1 MRTVRTF
8 LSFLAVNLLISVVP
22 AQASSNKEIAA
33 ITIPSADVTMSF
45 VQPGIIAKILVK
57 EGDKVNA
64 KQLLIQQD
72 TEAAEASLAQ
82 KKVDLKR
89 LELIASRGS
98 ATDLEVEH
106 ARLEVKLA
114 QIYLD
119 NLCLKSPIEG
129 TIDKIDVE
137 VSEAVKGVDNV
148 VRVVKTDPLW
158 IDVPLPLAES
168 RTLKTGQKVEV
179 KFLDYEKKSSEGTVI
194 YISTAADAASST
206 LRVRIEVPNKSN
218 RPSGEHVRVVFSNL
232 EKT

>member
-1 MRTVRTF
+1 MKTKNYTKKYTI
-8 LSFLAVNLLISVVP
+8 LSIPANLQIYFIQL
-22 AQASSNKEIAA
+22 
-33 ITIPSADVTMSF
+33 
-45 VQPGIIAKILVK
+45 LLLL
-57 EGDKVNA
+57 
-64 KQLLIQQD
+64 LLIQMSGCVS
-72 TEAAEASLAQ
+72 E
-82 KKVDLKR
+82 KVDLKR

-106 ARLEVKLA
+106 ARLDVTIA